1 MDPRTMK
8 ESGDLVAVAPVNL
21 QHCRKT
27 LERARDYKSLKKKWA
42 NLFN

>member
-8 ESGDLVAVAPVNL
+8 KRGDLVAVAPVNL

-27 LERARDYKSLKKKWA
+27 PEGARDYKSLKKKWA